1 MNEELLQHLL
11 KQFEKKLN
19 NHSARLDIIECK
31 QAETNVRIDN
41 LCKSIDDLTSTIKWL
56 MAVILTTL
64 IGFFIFVLENKLI

>member
-11 KQFEKKLN
+11 KQIEEKLSN
-19 NHSARLDIIECK
+19 YGARIDIIESK

-56 MAVILTTL
+56 MGL
-64 IGFFIFVLENKLI
+64 IITSLVGFFIFIIEKNLF